1 MRLRSFLSLV
11 REFTLRPLLQHRLRS
26 LLTVGGVAL
35 GLAVVGAVH
44 LSTKRAVSS
53 FSESLDLVEGRSDF
67 HVEGSGF
74 PLQESWL
81 REFAWFWE
89 FGTMTPRL
97 EGRARTPDGTQV
109 RVYGVDLI
117 GDTTVHDYFR
127 RQDLQPGREHEK
139 QGTDPSSVRLKT
151 ESFLQLLEEDR
162 QILVPESLAHSQG
175 LQVGSEVNLNI
186 GGRMWNF
193 EVGSILDRLGIAAAF
208 GGNLIIMDIATAQD
222 VLGKVGVIDRID
234 FKLDDSRQESALHR
248 MERQIAGRLTL
259 HRKGDLSRQSSRM
272 LGSFQLN
279 LRVLSYLALMV
290 GVILIY
296 NTVGLSAISRRSEV
310 AILRALGTS
319 RRVVFA
325 LFLAEALVL
334 GLVGTVAGVL
344 LAPSLSSFAELL
356 VGRTVG
362 EFYGGGAIEASSR
375 QLEPVVLI
383 ALACVGVGVA
393 IASGIR
399 PAWSATRLAPV
410 EVLREGS
417 WSAGGLSPQRGLAL
431 TSAVLLSLGCL
442 LSFGR
447 AVNGI
452 PVFGYLACLLFIA
465 GFALGAL
472 PAMRMVLNLARRW
485 ILPWVG
491 VEARLA
497 LRQLHGNTSRVILAV
512 VSLMIAA
519 SMFVGVSTM
528 VGSFRTTVQ
537 AWIHQTFV
545 ADLFLR
551 AAGASGGEWSNPLP
565 VRTISRIEEIPGV
578 EAVGTFR
585 GTTIDWEGVP
595 VTLAGA
601 GFQVLEKHG
610 RLLFMDWRSSA
621 EIVQRARV
629 RDRVLVSEP
638 FSRRFGV
645 ARGDE
650 ITLRTL
656 SGPRSLE
663 VEATYYDYS
672 SDRGAIVMDR
682 SLFDELFGDRSA
694 DTLAVYIGPGA
705 DSEIVS
711 DRIRSALSGQS
722 LSIQPTSALRAAA
735 LRVFDRTFRI
745 TYGLEIIA
753 LIVAALGVTNTL
765 AALILERRGEFSL
778 LRFLGAFKKQIRRIT
793 LAEAMVL
800 GLAGC
805 LLGLALGLVLSLLL
819 IYVINLQSFGWTIQF
834 DFPFVFVAGGLTLI
848 LLVTV
853 VAGIYPALLASR
865 MDALRALRT
874 G

>member
-1 MRLRSFLSLV
+1 MRLSRFLSLV
-11 REFTLRPLLQHRLRS
+11 RGFTLRPLLQHRLRS
-26 LLTVGGVAL
+26 LLTIGGVAL

-44 LSTKRAVSS
+44 LSTKRAVAS
-53 FSESLDLVEGRSDF
+53 FAYSLDLVEGRSDF

-74 PLQESWL
+74 PLQENWL
-81 REFAWFWE
+81 QEFAWFWE

-117 GDTTVHDYFR
+117 GDATVRDYFR
-127 RQDLQPGREHEK
+127 TQDLQPGGEHGE
-139 QGTDPSSVRLKT
+139 QGTDPASARLKT
-151 ESFLQLLEEDR
+151 ESFLRLLEEDR
-162 QILVPESLAHSQG
+162 QILVPENLALRQG
-175 LQVGSEVNLNI
+175 LQVGSELNLTI
-186 GGRMWNF
+186 GGRRWSF
-193 EVGSILDRLGIAAAF
+193 EVGSILDRLGIAGAF

-222 VLGKVGVIDRID
+222 VLGKAGVLDRID
-234 FKLDDSRQESALHR
+234 FKLHDSRQQGALHR
-248 MERQIAGRLTL
+248 METQIAGRLTL
-259 HRKGDLSRQSSRM
+259 HRKGDLSRQSNRM
-272 LGSFQLN
+272 LSSFQLN
-279 LRVLSYLALMV
+279 LRVLSYLALVV

-319 RRVVFA
+319 KRVIFA
-325 LFLAEALVL
+325 LFLAEAFLL

-344 LAPSLSSFAELL
+344 VTPSLSSLAELL

-362 EFYGGGAIEASSR
+362 EFYGGAFIEPSGR
-375 QLEPVVLI
+375 ILEPDVLI
-383 ALACVGVGVA
+383 TLACVGVGVA

-417 WSAGGLSPQRGLAL
+417 WSAGTFSHQRELAL
-431 TSAVLLSLGCL
+431 TSAAVLSFGCL
-442 LSFGR
+442 VSFGR

-465 GFALGAL
+465 GFALGAM
-472 PAMRMVLNLARRW
+472 PVMRWVLSLARKW
-485 ILPWVG
+485 ILPWLG

-497 LRQLHGNTSRVILAV
+497 LRQLHGNTNRVILAV

-519 SMFVGVSTM
+519 SMFVGVATM

-537 AWIHQTFV
+537 EWIHQTFI

-551 AAGASGGEWSNPLP
+551 AAGASGGEWSNPLS
-565 VRTISRIEEIPGV
+565 VRTVSRIEGIPGV

-585 GTTIDWEGVP
+585 GRTIDWEGVP
-595 VTLAGA
+595 VTLAGS
-601 GFQVLEKHG
+601 GFRVLEKHG
-610 RLLFMDWRSSA
+610 RLLFMDPRSSA
-621 EIVQRARV
+621 EIVQSARV
-629 RDRVLVSEP
+629 RDGVLVSEP

-645 ARGDE
+645 ARGDQ
-650 ITLRTL
+650 ITLRTP

-672 SDRGAIVMDR
+672 SDRGAIVMER

-694 DTLAVYIGPGA
+694 DTLAVYLGQGA

-722 LSIQPTSALRAAA
+722 LSIQTTSALRASA
-735 LRVFDRTFRI
+735 LAVFDRTFRS

-765 AALILERRGEFSL
+765 AALIIERRGEFSV
-778 LRFLGAFKKQIRRIT
+778 LRFLGAFEKQIRRIT
-793 LAEAMVL
+793 LTEAMVL

-805 LLGLALGLVLSLLL
+805 LLGLALGLVLSVLL

-834 DFPFVFVAGGLTLI
+834 DFPFLFIAGGLTLI

-853 VAGIYPALLASR
+853 LAGIYPALLTSR